1 MFGYEEIS
9 MRPVEARDLEK
20 IRNLRN
26 EQSTWQY
33 LSDASL
39 VSESMQLRWFD
50 NLTRTLD
57 ERYYTIEKTK
67 DRVFLGVIRTDQIDL
82 KNRSIRVGCDIIPS
96 ERGKGYGTMAFHM
109 ILKYFF
115 IYNSYHRLWLCVLD
129 NNEIAKKLYKNVG
142 FKEEGRLREAI
153 WREGKWHDYIVM
165 SILEEE
171 YKEDK

>member
-1 MFGYEEIS
+1 MFGHEEIS

-39 VSESMQLRWFD
+39 ISESMQHQWFD
-50 NLTRTLD
+50 NLTRTMD
-57 ERYYTIEKTK
+57 ERYYTVEKTK
-67 DRVFLGVIRTDQIDL
+67 DGVFLGVIRTDQIDL

-109 ILKYFF
+109 ILRYFF
-115 IYNSYHRLWLCVLD
+115 IYNSYHRLWLCVLE
-129 NNEIAKKLYKNVG
+129 NNNIAKKLYKNVG

-153 WREGKWHDYIVM
+153 WREGKWHDYIMM
-165 SILEEE
+165 SILKEE
-171 YKEDK
+171 YHEDK